1 MSEFRNVIRF
11 RPDVWNIAH
20 ELLKIMKAQLGCSD
34 GHKNCTIVTVH
45 LRMGD
50 YAKHI
55 KNKRLGPNILNETDY
70 IPKALQHVLEKYQ
83 VGVIIL
89 KK

>member
-1 MSEFRNVIRF
+1 
-11 RPDVWNIAH
+11 
-20 ELLKIMKAQLGCSD
+20 
-34 GHKNCTIVTVH
+34 
-45 LRMGD
+45 MGD

-83 VGVIIL
+83 VGVIIF

>member
-1 MSEFRNVIRF
+1 MSEFRNVMRF
-11 RPDVWNIAH
+11 RPDVWYIAH
-20 ELLKIMKAQLGCSD
+20 KLLKNIKAQLGCSD